1 VTKTASK
8 ISPFVSIVGGGLLA
22 GLLDGAD
29 AIIYYG
35 LMYGVSAKQISIHI
49 ASGLIGRHAAV
60 QGGELSIVLG
70 LFLHFLIA
78 FSAATI
84 FYLVA
89 GKWPSILSHP
99 LLSGTVFGLLWY
111 MLMYRIVLPL
121 SAIPRNPNPR
131 FSLPDFAD
139 EIFAHIFL
147 VGIPIA
153 LMATYSLHVK
163 RPGFA
168 TESQVSDSM

>member
-1 VTKTASK
+1 MTKAASK
-8 ISPFVSIVGGGLLA
+8 ILPFVSIVGGGLLA

-35 LMYGVSAKQISIHI
+35 LMYGVSAKQIAIHI

-60 QGGELSIVLG
+60 QGGELSIFLG

-78 FSAATI
+78 FSAAII
-84 FYLVA
+84 FYFAAVRRPA
-89 GKWPSILSHP
+89 ILSHP

-139 EIFAHIFL
+139 EIFAHVFL

-153 LMATYSLHVK
+153 LMAAYSRRVK

-168 TESQVSDSM
+168 TAAQVSDLM